1 MSGVLNFP
9 LFITGYPFEIM
20 IHISEEQIKQ
30 IEAHG
35 ERAFPHECGG
45 MLIGRFEDDKKALVE
60 LLPMENAMDEAEQ
73 HNRVLILPKDVLR
86 AERYARSRG
95 LDVIGYYH
103 SHPDHP
109 AVPSQFD
116 LDHALPVWTYIIVSV
131 EKGKAVDV
139 RAWEME
145 ADRTKFN
152 EEKIFIENEELF
164 AAGDA

>member
-1 MSGVLNFP
+1 
-9 LFITGYPFEIM
+9 M
-20 IHISEEQIKQ
+20 IYLSEEHINQ

-35 ERAFPHECGG
+35 ERTFPYECGG
-45 MLIGRFEDDKKALVE
+45 MLVGRFEEGRKSVVE
-60 LLPMENAMDEAEQ
+60 LLPMENAMTESEQ

-109 AVPSQFD
+109 AIPSQFD

-131 EKGKAVDV
+131 REGKAADV

-145 ADRTKFN
+145 NDRSKFN
-152 EEKIFIENEELF
+152 EEKILGFNH
-164 AAGDA
+164 

>member
-1 MSGVLNFP
+1 MVYL
-9 LFITGYPFEIM
+9 TKE
-20 IHISEEQIKQ
+20 HIKE

-35 ERAFPHECGG
+35 ERTFPHECGG
-45 MLIGRFEDDKKALVE
+45 MIIGHFSNDGRKSAVE
-60 LLPMENAMDEAEQ
+60 LLPMENAMDAAEQ

-86 AERYARSRG
+86 AERYARSQK

-131 EKGKAVDV
+131 KSGKAVDT

-145 ADRTKFN
+145 NDRSKFN
-152 EEKIFIENEELF
+152 EEEIFIETKELF
-164 AAGDA
+164 AADA

>member
-1 MSGVLNFP
+1 MVYL
-9 LFITGYPFEIM
+9 TEE
-20 IHISEEQIKQ
+20 HIRE

-35 ERAFPHECGG
+35 ERTFPHECGG
-45 MLIGRFEDDKKALVE
+45 MIIGRFENAGKKSVVE
-60 LLPMENAMDEAEQ
+60 LLPMENAMDAAEQ

-86 AERYARSRG
+86 AERYARSQK

-131 EKGKAVDV
+131 AGGKAVDI

-145 ADRTKFN
+145 NDRSKFN
-152 EEKIFIENEELF
+152 EEEIFTVIKELF
-164 AAGDA
+164 ADR